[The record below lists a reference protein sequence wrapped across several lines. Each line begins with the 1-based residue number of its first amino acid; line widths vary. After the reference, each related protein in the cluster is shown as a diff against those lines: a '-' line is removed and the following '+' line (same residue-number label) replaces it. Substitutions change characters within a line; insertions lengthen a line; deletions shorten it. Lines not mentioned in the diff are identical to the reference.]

1 LTPQRRVV
9 VVGAGFGGGHESV
22 AEAIADALRRH
33 RGARVRVASL
43 DLLARCAPR
52 SAQLAAIAYRGGEEY
67 FPDGTGTL
75 ATMVA
80 AAPEDPLLRE
90 LVTGGIASARAALD
104 ALEPDIVIAAHPVA
118 GAIAAE
124 VSERCGF
131 VVVSVVGDLWPQ
143 RLWVHPAVR
152 LYFVGGT
159 PARDALTA
167 RGVEWARAVVSGVP
181 VSGPP
186 GRAAARARLLA
197 SSGLAERF
205 TVLVSLREGPLA
217 LAEDLAGHGIQALV
231 PPIAGRRTPR
241 AGVVVATAAGCSHAD
256 LISASD
262 LVVCDLC
269 GPTMWEAPAAG
280 VPMLVIEPVTA
291 MERGSVDLLAT
302 AGAALVARD
311 GTDAVRR
318 AAYLAAD
325 PGRVAAMAAT
335 AKDVGRPVAAR
346 AICER
351 ALAEIG

>member
-186 GRAAARARLLA
+186 GRAAARARLLPF
-197 SSGLAERF
+197 E
-205 TVLVSLREGPLA
+205 EGSVA
-217 LAEDLAGHGIQALV
+217 AA
-231 PPIAGRRTPR
+231 AGRSEPHRAAAREREPADRAAGGPSAQRPARPPR
-241 AGVVVATAAGCSHAD
+241 ADS
-256 LISASD
+256 
-262 LVVCDLC
+262 
-269 GPTMWEAPAAG
+269 
-280 VPMLVIEPVTA
+280 
-291 MERGSVDLLAT
+291 RLLQ
-302 AGAALVARD
+302 R
-311 GTDAVRR
+311 
-318 AAYLAAD
+318 
-325 PGRVAAMAAT
+325 
-335 AKDVGRPVAAR
+335 
-346 AICER
+346 
-351 ALAEIG
+351 